1 MSFANGNGGVEIVIS
16 APVRT
21 AIGTFGGALK
31 DVSAVDLGT
40 IVAKEVV
47 SRSGL
52 EEDQVDQVIVGN
64 ILMAGQGMNPARQV
78 GINAGLP
85 VQAPAMTI
93 NRMCGS
99 GLQAIVSAAQEIAL
113 GDADVILAGGIENMN
128 QAPFL
133 LPKGRYGYRM
143 GLPDAK
149 ILDHMV
155 YDGLWDAFN
164 DYHMGITA
172 ENVAERYGITR
183 EDCDAY
189 AARSHQLAAK
199 AHSEELFAGQIV
211 PVPIK
216 QKKQTVDFTSDE
228 HVRPDSTA
236 EGLARLRPVFK
247 KDGLVTA
254 GNASGINDGAAMMLV
269 TSAAKAEEL
278 GLPVNGRLVSAAV
291 SGVDPAYMGI
301 GMVPASLKALEKAG
315 LTIDDLDVV
324 EANEA
329 YASVALA
336 VQRELKVPDEKMN
349 PVGGAVALGHP
360 IGATGAVLTVKTL
373 HELERR
379 QARYGLVTLCIGG
392 GMGIAAVVERVS

>member
-1 MSFANGNGGVEIVIS
+1 MGFGNSADDIVVS
-16 APVRT
+16 TPLRT

-31 DVSAVDLGT
+31 DVPATDLGAT
-40 IVAKEVV
+40 VGKAVLA
-47 SRSGL
+47 RSGI
-52 EEDQVDQVIVGN
+52 DPARINQVIVGN
-64 ILMAGQGMNPARQV
+64 ILSAGQGMNPGRQV
-78 GINAGLP
+78 GVKSGVPVEAPGL
-85 VQAPAMTI
+85 TL

-99 GLQAIVSAAQEIAL
+99 GLQAIINAAQEIAL
-113 GDADVILAGGIENMN
+113 GDAEVVLAGGIENMD

-155 YDGLWDAFN
+155 NDGLWDAFN

-199 AHSEELFAGQIV
+199 AHTKELFAGQIV

-269 TSAAKAEEL
+269 TSVARAEEF
-278 GLPVNGRLVSAAV
+278 GLPVHGRLVSAAV

-315 LTIDDLDVV
+315 LTIDDIDVV

-360 IGATGAVLTVKTL
+360 IGATGAVLTVKAL
-373 HELERR
+373 YELERR

-392 GMGIAAVVERVS
+392 GMGIAAVFERVG

>member
-1 MSFANGNGGVEIVIS
+1 MGFGNGPVDIVVS
-16 APVRT
+16 TPLRT
-21 AIGTFGGALK
+21 AIGTFGGALR
-31 DVSAVDLGT
+31 DVPATDLGAT
-40 IVAKEVV
+40 VGRAVLA
-47 SRSGL
+47 RSGI
-52 EEDQVDQVIVGN
+52 DPARINQVIVGN
-64 ILMAGQGMNPARQV
+64 ILSAGQGMNPGRQV
-78 GINAGLP
+78 GVKSGVPVEAPGL
-85 VQAPAMTI
+85 TL

-99 GLQAIVSAAQEIAL
+99 GLQAIINAAQEIAL
-113 GDADVILAGGIENMN
+113 GDAEVVLAGGIENMD

-143 GLPDAK
+143 GMPDAK
-149 ILDHMV
+149 LLDHMV
-155 YDGLWDAFN
+155 NDGLWDAFN

-189 AARSHQLAAK
+189 AVRSHQLAAK

-211 PVPIK
+211 PVPVK
-216 QKKQTVDFTSDE
+216 QKKQTVDFTTDE

-269 TSAAKAEEL
+269 TSAAKAEEF

-315 LTIDDLDVV
+315 LTIDDIDVV

-360 IGATGAVLTVKTL
+360 IGATGAVLTVKAL
-373 HELERR
+373 YELERR

-392 GMGIAAVVERVS
+392 GMGIAAVFERVG

>member
-1 MSFANGNGGVEIVIS
+1 MGFGNGPVDIVV
-16 APVRT
+16 ATPLRT
-21 AIGTFGGALK
+21 AIGTFGGALR
-31 DVSAVDLGT
+31 DVPATDLGAT
-40 IVAKEVV
+40 VGKAVIE
-47 SRSGL
+47 RS
-52 EEDQVDQVIVGN
+52 EIDPVRINQVIVGN
-64 ILMAGQGMNPARQV
+64 ILSAGQGMNPGRQV
-78 GINAGLP
+78 GVKSGVPVEAPGL
-85 VQAPAMTI
+85 TL

-99 GLQAIVSAAQEIAL
+99 GLQAIINAAQEIAL
-113 GDADVILAGGIENMN
+113 GDAEVVLAGGIENMD

-155 YDGLWDAFN
+155 NDGLWDAFN

-199 AHSEELFAGQIV
+199 AHSEESFAGQIV

-216 QKKQTVDFTSDE
+216 QKKQTVDFTTDE

-269 TSAAKAEEL
+269 TSAAKAEAF

-315 LTIDDLDVV
+315 LTIDDIDVV

-360 IGATGAVLTVKTL
+360 IGATGAVLTVKAL
-373 HELERR
+373 YELERR

-392 GMGIAAVVERVS
+392 GMGIAAVFERVG

>member
-1 MSFANGNGGVEIVIS
+1 MGFGNSAAAIVV
-16 APVRT
+16 ATPLRT
-21 AIGTFGGALK
+21 AIGTFGGALR
-31 DVSAVDLGT
+31 DVPATDLGAT
-40 IVAKEVV
+40 VGKAVLE
-47 SRSGL
+47 RSGI
-52 EEDQVDQVIVGN
+52 DPARINQVIVGN
-64 ILMAGQGMNPARQV
+64 ILSAGQGMNPGRQV
-78 GINAGLP
+78 GVKSGVP
-85 VQAPAMTI
+85 VQAPGLTL

-99 GLQAIVSAAQEIAL
+99 GLQAIINAAQEIAL
-113 GDADVILAGGIENMN
+113 GDAEVVLAGGIENMD

-149 ILDHMV
+149 LLDHMV
-155 YDGLWDAFN
+155 NDGLWDAFN

-199 AHSEELFAGQIV
+199 AHSEESFAGQIV

-216 QKKQTVDFTSDE
+216 QKKQTVDFTTDE

-269 TSAAKAEEL
+269 TSAATAEEF

-291 SGVDPAYMGI
+291 SGVDPTYMGI

-315 LTIDDLDVV
+315 LTIDDIDVV

-373 HELERR
+373 YELERR

-392 GMGIAAVVERVS
+392 GMGIAAVFERVG

>member
-1 MSFANGNGGVEIVIS
+1 VG
-16 APVRT
+16 
-21 AIGTFGGALK
+21 K
-31 DVSAVDLGT
+31 AVL
-40 IVAKEVV
+40 A
-47 SRSGL
+47 RSGI
-52 EEDQVDQVIVGN
+52 DPARINQVIVGN
-64 ILMAGQGMNPARQV
+64 ILSAGQGMNPGRQV
-78 GINAGLP
+78 GVKSGVPVEAPGL
-85 VQAPAMTI
+85 TL

-99 GLQAIVSAAQEIAL
+99 GLQAIINAAQEIAL
-113 GDADVILAGGIENMN
+113 GDADAVLAGGIENMD

-143 GLPDAK
+143 GMPDAK

-155 YDGLWDAFN
+155 NDGLWDAFN

-211 PVPIK
+211 SVPIK

-254 GNASGINDGAAMMLV
+254 GNSSGINDGAAMMLE

-315 LTIDDLDVV
+315 LTIDDIDVV

-373 HELERR
+373 YELERR

-392 GMGIAAVVERVS
+392 GMGIAAVFERVG

>member
-1 MSFANGNGGVEIVIS
+1 MSFGNSTADIVVS
-16 APVRT
+16 TPLRT

-31 DVSAVDLGT
+31 DVPATDLGAT
-40 IVAKEVV
+40 VGRAVLE
-47 SRSGL
+47 RSGI
-52 EEDQVDQVIVGN
+52 DPARINQVIVGN
-64 ILMAGQGMNPARQV
+64 ILSAGQGMNPGRQV
-78 GINAGLP
+78 GVKSGVPVEAPGL
-85 VQAPAMTI
+85 TL

-99 GLQAIVSAAQEIAL
+99 GLQAIINAAQEIAL
-113 GDADVILAGGIENMN
+113 GDADVVLAGGIENMD

-155 YDGLWDAFN
+155 NDGLWDAFN

-172 ENVAERYGITR
+172 ENVAERYRITR

-216 QKKQTVDFTSDE
+216 QKKQTVDFTTDE

-269 TSAAKAEEL
+269 TSAAKAEEF

-373 HELERR
+373 YELERR

-392 GMGIAAVVERVS
+392 GMGIAAVFERVG